1 MGGLLR
7 LPHARKSLRKVLL
20 IGWAGEARAD
30 IDCKSKPTG
39 LLDEARAEPM
49 NSLYNAAHNRYF
61 IISCLP

>member
-1 MGGLLR
+1 MGDLLR
-7 LPHARKSLRKVLL
+7 LPHARKSSKKSPLGRL
-20 IGWAGEARAD
+20 AGEARAD

-39 LLDEARAEPM
+39 LLEEARAEPM